1 MEIVHRLKQSD
12 DMEIRNK
19 GEENK
24 MNDKNKKTIRN
35 DAPIIS
41 SGVTPSGTGTK
52 KDSKPVISSG
62 IAPGTPPSQII
73 SSAMSPPGSKIVLN
87 DENYKIL
94 KVIAKSTGE
103 AEVYLTEK
111 ENQKCVFKHYY
122 PNFKPKDSLLKQLKG
137 LHHDDTVDLIDYGY
151 YNDRF
156 FEILEYAEG
165 GSLADIQEGG
175 KYKYIPLKDI
185 NRIRQIVK
193 ETINALH
200 WCHSKGIIHRDLK
213 PENIFFKNPDGTDVL
228 IGDFGISSML
238 DEGLSKHV
246 TGQARTEIYAAPELY
261 QSIGGK
267 TIISKEVDY
276 YALGISLIFVWQ
288 AKDPFEELSPHA
300 IMRIKLEGKVYIPE
314 KIPEELKN
322 LIKGLITVEPS
333 KRWGYEEVR
342 KWLKGDYVP
351 VYHKIVETKYPDFH
365 FGVIGGEDIIVND
378 PAELAKLLEKYPEQ
392 GKKHLYKGT
401 IQRWV
406 ENVDQSLYVEI
417 RGIVEDD
424 YPQDHNTGLVK
435 AVYVLDPM
443 KNYKTF
449 AGVECRTAEEIGD
462 ALEGESSYYKS
473 LLTQEEN
480 ADLFLFLEARGSKS
494 VADTFR
500 KYAQAFSTNPE
511 RAFNTMVLELQGKDK
526 FKIDNLV
533 FYKPEDLILA
543 EDNIKDKLVN
553 FLLNPDSK
561 FSIWLEQF
569 PHLKNNIT
577 KWQKLKRHNIIT
589 LAYALDEKSPFAALD
604 EKVYNLDEFK
614 TFFAKHVTD
623 KDLISEMTTSN
634 STFITE
640 ADFWLKKY
648 QCSPYLNVVIS
659 YFQKNID
666 HMDKKV
672 CRKLCGYLID
682 VRLDVD
688 DYWDNI
694 RPLVDK
700 AYSNGFIS
708 EDINQRQ
715 KDFIVKECESRTKTS
730 DYGKKKK
737 IIEYLRIIK
746 PSHKLINKFE
756 KEEKLF
762 DFLKKSRLE
771 EIEDEKESR
780 IAEVKSDVDQQVQKR
795 KIKARKD
802 YYVAESNKGNAGC
815 LVAITVAVL
824 GTIIAE
830 SGDRFGAFFGLL
842 IIGYVAGYIF
852 SYTVKENG
860 ASKAEYEIVI
870 TINEEK
876 DRDERIENIE
886 EDIQNKI
893 DTLDNKIEGEIS
905 KKTDE
910 HIDKE
915 FKEEKIGKKS
925 ILNA

>member
-1 MEIVHRLKQSD
+1 
-12 DMEIRNK
+12 
-19 GEENK
+19 
-24 MNDKNKKTIRN
+24 MNDKKKGTKRDDGSI
-35 DAPIIS
+35 
-41 SGVTPSGTGTK
+41 TPSGISPPGTGTK
-52 KDSKPVISSG
+52 RDSQPVISSG
-62 IAPGTPPSQII
+62 IAPGTPPSQINLSGI
-73 SSAMSPPGSKIVLN
+73 STPGSEIILN

-103 AEVYLTEK
+103 AEVYLAEK
-111 ENQKCVFKHYY
+111 ENQKHVFKYYY
-122 PNFKPKDSLLKQLKG
+122 PNFKPKDTLLKQLKG
-137 LHHDDTVDLIDYGY
+137 LHQDDTIDLIDYGY

-165 GSLADIQEGG
+165 GSLAAIQQDG
-175 KYKYIPLKDI
+175 KYRYIPMKDI

-193 ETINALH
+193 ETVNALN

-238 DEGLSKHV
+238 DEGLSKHM
-246 TGQARTEIYAAPELY
+246 TNQARTEIYAAPELY

-288 AKDPFEELSPHA
+288 AKDPFEELNPHA
-300 IMRIKLEGKVYIPE
+300 IMRIKLEGKVYTPE
-314 KIPEELKN
+314 EMPEELKN

-333 KRWGYEEVR
+333 KRWGYEEIQ
-342 KWLKGDYVP
+342 KWLKGEYVP

-365 FGVIGGEDIIVND
+365 FGSIAGEDIIIND
-378 PAELAKLLEKYPEQ
+378 PAELANLLEKYPEQ

-406 ENVDQSLYVEI
+406 ENVDQSLYVET

-424 YPQDHNTGLVK
+424 YPQEQDTGLIK
-435 AVYVLDPM
+435 AVYILDPM
-443 KNYKTF
+443 KNYQTF

-462 ALEGESSYYKS
+462 ALERESSYYKS

-500 KYAQAFSTNPE
+500 KYAQTFNPE
-511 RAFNTMVLELQGKDK
+511 RAFNTIILELQGKDK
-526 FKIDNLV
+526 FKIDDLV
-533 FYKPEDLILA
+533 FFKPEDLLSSD
-543 EDNIKDKLVN
+543 DNIKDKLVTL
-553 FLLNPDSK
+553 LLNLDSK
-561 FSIWLEQF
+561 LSLWLEQF
-569 PHLKNNIT
+569 PHLKNNIA
-577 KWQKLKRHNIIT
+577 KWRNSGRHNIIT
-589 LAYALDEKSPFAALD
+589 LAYALDEKSPFTALD
-604 EKVYNLDEFK
+604 KKVYDLDEFK
-614 TFFAKHVTD
+614 TFFAKHITD
-623 KDLISEMTTSN
+623 KDLISEMTIPN
-634 STFITE
+634 SVFVAE
-640 ADFWLKKY
+640 ADFWLKNY
-648 QCSPYLNVVIS
+648 QGSSYLNVVIS
-659 YFQKNID
+659 YFRENID
-666 HMDKKV
+666 NMNKKV
-672 CRKLCGYLID
+672 CRKLCDYLIAI
-682 VRLDVD
+682 RLDVD

-694 RPLVDK
+694 KPLVDK

-708 EDINQRQ
+708 EDIIQRQ

-737 IIEYLRIIK
+737 IIEYLRIIR

-780 IAEVKSDVDQQVQKR
+780 IAEVKSDIDQQVQKR
-795 KIKARKD
+795 KAKARKD

-824 GTIIAE
+824 GTIITA
-830 SGDRFGAFFGLL
+830 SGDRFGAFFGYL

-852 SYTVKENG
+852 SLVKKENG
-860 ASKAEYEIVI
+860 ASKIEYETVI
-870 TINEEK
+870 TPAEEK
-876 DRDERIENIE
+876 DREKRIENIE
-886 EDIQNKI
+886 KDIQDKI
-893 DTLDNKIEGEIS
+893 ANLGNEIRKEIS
-905 KKTDE
+905 KKTKEQIDE
-910 HIDKE
+910 IS
-915 FKEEKIGKKS
+915 KS
-925 ILNA
+925 IN